1 MNALL
6 YACTCWW
13 KRYLTKVFNNQVA
26 SILNLDKLAQNIM
39 QFSRCNSKDWIIW
52 GLRFLWGRR
61 RDIIS
66 ILFFDELQNRTACIN
81 VNMSVEITGIVK
93 KPETNMVFMVFYES
107 WDFFL
112 PFSFFFFSPNNGQVF
127 KSILSLFCFA
137 LLRMMEV
144 VPTFHM
150 SVFAWSWKTGK
161 GGPCSVVEECSRWMA
176 NKSFSQVHNHYL
188 Y

>member
-26 SILNLDKLAQNIM
+26 SILNLDKVAQNIM

-52 GLRFLWGRR
+52 GLRFLWGRG

-66 ILFFDELQNRTACIN
+66 ILFFDELQKRTACIN
-81 VNMSVEITGIVK
+81 VNMSVEITVIVTK
-93 KPETNMVFMVFYES
+93 MKLTWFS
-107 WDFFL
+107 WFSMRVGTFFFL
-112 PFSFFFFSPNNGQVF
+112 FPFFFFPPDNAQVF

-137 LLRMMEV
+137 LLRVMEV
-144 VPTFHM
+144 VPTIHM
-150 SVFAWSWKTGK
+150 SVFPWSWKTGK
-161 GGPCSVVEECSRWMA
+161 GGPCSAVEECL
-176 NKSFSQVHNHYL
+176 FQVNG
-188 Y
+188 